1 MRRECTTHV
10 SVSGAMKKRKRVE
23 EEGEEEEEEE
33 VGEVGEE
40 TRGDRKKVRIEED
53 PLRKFLDLVE
63 ADDTAAG
70 VLYLTST
77 HFVR

>member
-1 MRRECTTHV
+1 M
-10 SVSGAMKKRKRVE
+10 E